1 MMHSEIDTKN
11 RKSKG
16 GTIPGFNRYVTIEF
30 TIDSNNSSL
39 CYIDIITT
47 PIYRGHKYSNSYRVS
62 IPVLYRVHFT

>member
-39 CYIDIITT
+39 CYIDIVTT
-47 PIYRGHKYSNSYRVS
+47 PIYRGHKYSNSHRVS